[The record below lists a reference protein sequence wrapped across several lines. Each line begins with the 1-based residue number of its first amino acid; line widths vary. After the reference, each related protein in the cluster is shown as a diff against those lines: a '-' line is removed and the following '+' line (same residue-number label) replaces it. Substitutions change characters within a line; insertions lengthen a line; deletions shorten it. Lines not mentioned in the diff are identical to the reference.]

1 MYNHN
6 VSARLTSHRVFDS
19 VEVSSDLPD
28 TKELKVLTPALLN
41 IGKVI
46 VKSIAGKAWRTDGL
60 KNLLPKR

>member
-6 VSARLTSHRVFDS
+6 VSARLTSHRVFVS
-19 VEVSSDLPD
+19 AEVSSDLPD
-28 TKELKVLTPALLN
+28 TEELEVLTPALLN

-46 VKSIAGKAWRTDGL
+46 VKSITGTDWRTDGL